1 MITLQWDFDAQTRTV
16 ISPLCFEQI
25 APEMS
30 QEQCAIQVLHSA
42 LSTSILRYRRKL
54 YCIRNKCVLWPY
66 SAGVCS
72 QWVGSGRKHLWY
84 CWQQVTAKSGST
96 GVSSLR
102 QLPLSTER
110 RGCTKGTQTHCTTHS
125 CLSAHPHTA
134 TQTSAN
140 AAWETMGAVSQ
151 WQQVH
156 KEGQPGLCGSALHCL
171 CTTTAVE
178 PESSGAEPI
187 PYSVSKCM
195 CFLYVWHS
203 QKQRQARPFKMY
215 FLVKIMFST
224 SVTATTHNSAHQ
236 HSSLIH
242 KVIHQLYY
250 CI

>member
-1 MITLQWDFDAQTRTV
+1 MCTLTLFSWSLLSVGWKWEKTSLILLAAGHCQERQHWSEQLEAAAPQHRT
-16 ISPLCFEQI
+16 QG
-25 APEMS
+25 
-30 QEQCAIQVLHSA
+30 LHQ
-42 LSTSILRYRRKL
+42 RD
-54 YCIRNKCVLWPY
+54 
-66 SAGVCS
+66 
-72 QWVGSGRKHLWY
+72 
-84 CWQQVTAKSGST
+84 
-96 GVSSLR
+96 
-102 QLPLSTER
+102 TEP
-110 RGCTKGTQTHCTTHS
+110 HCTTHS

-195 CFLYVWHS
+195 CFSYVWHS

-242 KVIHQLYY
+242 KIIHQLYY

>member
-96 GVSSLR
+96 GVSSSR

-110 RGCTKGTQTHCTTHS
+110 RGCTKGTQSRTAPHILVWVLILTQPHKPLQMLHERQREQSHSDSKFTKRASPACAAQRCTV
-125 CLSAHPHTA
+125 SAQQQQWSLRAQDQSPFHT
-134 TQTSAN
+134 QCPN
-140 AAWETMGAVSQ
+140 ACASRMSDI
-151 WQQVH
+151 H
-156 KEGQPGLCGSALHCL
+156 KSRGKQDP
-171 CTTTAVE
+171 
-178 PESSGAEPI
+178 
-187 PYSVSKCM
+187 SKCI
-195 CFLYVWHS
+195 F
-203 QKQRQARPFKMY
+203 
-215 FLVKIMFST
+215 
-224 SVTATTHNSAHQ
+224 
-236 HSSLIH
+236 
-242 KVIHQLYY
+242 
-250 CI
+250 